1 MGPITTLLRLGAT
14 VFAVDIDRPAV
25 WKRLFALTKDSSGT
39 LVYPL
44 KSEPKSASED
54 DLAAAA
60 GCNLLEQP
68 FEIAN
73 WLVSAAEAHAGG
85 KDLTIGMY
93 GYLDA
98 ALHVKLSM
106 GADVVMK
113 GVSERYKGNVG
124 ASPLR
129 PAPALPPSQ

>member
-1 MGPITTLLRLGAT
+1 MQSAESERIT
-14 VFAVDIDRPAV
+14 FISDVD
-25 WKRLFALTKDSSGT
+25 GQ
-39 LVYPL
+39 
-44 KSEPKSASED
+44 
-54 DLAAAA
+54 LA
-60 GCNLLEQP
+60 E
-68 FEIAN
+68 
-73 WLVSAAEAHAGG
+73 S
-85 KDLTIGMY
+85 IGMY

>member
-25 WKRLFALTKDSSGT
+25 WKRLFALTKESSGT

-73 WLVSAAEAHAGG
+73 WLVSAAEAHAVTAYA
-85 KDLTIGMY
+85 DTVHDRRFGM
-93 GYLDA
+93 
-98 ALHVKLSM
+98 
-106 GADVVMK
+106 
-113 GVSERYKGNVG
+113 
-124 ASPLR
+124 
-129 PAPALPPSQ
+129 